1 MWHDDG
7 WGMTGWWPA
16 GGLLMLAALMVVS
29 AVVLL
34 MARRDTGPGAGYPPV
49 SHIEDAVDW
58 RRVLD
63 GRLARGEIDEDDY
76 RRLRDVL
83 RSG

>member
-16 GGLLMLAALMVVS
+16 GLLLMVAALTVLA

-34 MARRDTGPGAGYPPV
+34 MSRRT
-49 SHIEDAVDW
+49 EDVADW
-58 RRVLD
+58 RFVLD
-63 GRLARGEIDEDDY
+63 GRLARGEITEDEY
-76 RRLRDVL
+76 RHLRQVL